1 LEFLDV
7 LYLGVFIILS
17 PAFDRRFYDRKNL
30 SSFLA
35 EEYRH
40 ATGHFFCILHKFSK
54 CFTIL
59 LEGEAVAHSYV
70 LDRMLAEF
78 AAASVNLAKAI
89 GRSNEAVDVSADE
102 AGKVEFRPSP
112 SSTVACIEEILQES
126 HPRAFPYYS
135 RCLSG
140 FHKDFTWTG
149 PQIQILARSEGA
161 VSAISFASLGEM
173 LDLPHH
179 QIYQIDVDALTTA
192 AAPAGLPSLGKRR
205 ERADSADS
213 VPLAEEL
220 RKKQKLKP

>member
-1 LEFLDV
+1 M
-7 LYLGVFIILS
+7 FIILS
-17 PAFDRRFYDRKNL
+17 PAFDKRFYDRKNL
-30 SSFLA
+30 PSCLA

-54 CFTIL
+54 RFTIL

-89 GRSNEAVDVSADE
+89 GRRDEAFDETDDE
-102 AGKVEFRPSP
+102 AGKGELRPSP
-112 SSTVACIEEILQES
+112 SSTVASIEEILRES

-149 PQIQILARSEGA
+149 PRIEILARSEGA
-161 VSAISFASLGEM
+161 ISAISFSSPGEM

-179 QIYQIDVDALTTA
+179 QIYQIDVDALTTD
-192 AAPAGLPSLGKRR
+192 AAPAVLPLSGKRR

>member
-17 PAFDRRFYDRKNL
+17 PAFDKRFYDRKNL
-30 SSFLA
+30 PSCLA

-89 GRSNEAVDVSADE
+89 GRRDEAFDETADE
-102 AGKVEFRPSP
+102 AGKGELRPSP
-112 SSTVACIEEILQES
+112 SSTVASIEEILRES

-149 PQIQILARSEGA
+149 PRIEILARSEGA
-161 VSAISFASLGEM
+161 ISAISFSSPGEM

-179 QIYQIDVDALTTA
+179 QIYQIDVDALTTD
-192 AAPAGLPSLGKRR
+192 AAPAVLPLLGKRR